1 MGDAGMFEGCLRCG
15 WRRAERRLELN
26 AEIAYHYQPCHPTIR
41 CTPPYVEDDAIC
53 MIQNSYNFFLF
64 LSSFQNMKVILAR

>member
-1 MGDAGMFEGCLRCG
+1 MFEGCLRCG